1 MKSSM
6 IVLLYRPNPTVGM
19 ADTELRNLSAM
30 EVIGY
35 QSAGVN
41 WWHSIATGKGGMVT
55 IMDSIVKAAIRIV
68 CHIDL

>member
-1 MKSSM
+1 M
-6 IVLLYRPNPTVGM
+6 G
-19 ADTELRNLSAM
+19 AEDTESGNLNAM

-35 QSAGVN
+35 QSAGVK

>member
-1 MKSSM
+1 
-6 IVLLYRPNPTVGM
+6 M
-19 ADTELRNLSAM
+19 ADTELRNLNAM

-35 QSAGVN
+35 QSAGVK